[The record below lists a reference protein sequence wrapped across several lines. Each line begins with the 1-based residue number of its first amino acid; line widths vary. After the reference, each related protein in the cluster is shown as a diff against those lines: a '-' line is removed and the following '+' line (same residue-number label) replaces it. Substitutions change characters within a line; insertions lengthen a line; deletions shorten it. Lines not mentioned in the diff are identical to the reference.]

1 MPLIEIYHRDTEGWK
16 WTRYQQSSNGFE
28 HSWTVTGD
36 LNDPLETGYYLLA
49 GSPYP
54 FAGPFASLDAAKE
67 RLDIEM
73 RYRDAVEQYERARD
87 AARDALFEVAAVI
100 ADAVCGKAIHSGD
113 VASSIRYDWETY
125 CDDPTL
131 LPMVPETASDYIDD
145 PGGARPLANAK
156 RSGDAQD

>member
-36 LNDPLETGYYLLA
+36 LNDPLEPGYYLLA

-73 RYRDAVEQYERARD
+73 RYRDVVEKYEAARD
-87 AARDALFEVAAVI
+87 AARDALYGVAALLT
-100 ADAVCGKAIHSGD
+100 GSQG
-113 VASSIRYDWETY
+113 SYDEDSMALVRGWFED
-125 CDDPTL
+125 CDDPDL
-131 LPMVPETASDYIDD
+131 LPHVPETASDYLDSKD
-145 PGGARPLANAK
+145 
-156 RSGDAQD
+156 